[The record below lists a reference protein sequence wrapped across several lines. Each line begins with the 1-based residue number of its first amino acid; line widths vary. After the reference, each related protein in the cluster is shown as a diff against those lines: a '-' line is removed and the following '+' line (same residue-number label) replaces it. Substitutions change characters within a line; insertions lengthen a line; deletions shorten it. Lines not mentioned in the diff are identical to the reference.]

1 MHSKLLGFT
10 LIVICLLSPLQAQE
24 AIRLGMSAPFS
35 GPSAQLGQQF
45 SQGANL
51 VFEALNTEGGIGGKP
66 IQLLTADDGYEPLRT
81 VENTRRFIREH
92 QVFAL
97 FGYVGTPTTNAV
109 LPLLRKHQLP
119 FLAPFTGA
127 DILRQPEDAFIFNF
141 RASYREEAARQ
152 AKYFVDERQLKRVA
166 LLIQADEFGASVEKW
181 FKAELLKRQLK
192 PVTTIRFQRNSTEMQ
207 SAITQLK
214 QANPEVVLTVG
225 PYLPIAHA
233 IMAGQK
239 QNFNPVYSILSFSG
253 ASQLQQLIKPPYKV
267 YATMVIPDPNDQD
280 SDLAAAYRQAALAK
294 NVATTD
300 IGLEG
305 FAAASVIVAAFKNCS
320 INLNQQCL
328 MQQLPL
334 LKIYDF
340 ELDYAASSH
349 QASQQIFLYQLSPHG
364 LQKI

>member
-1 MHSKLLGFT
+1 MHSKLLGIT
-10 LIVICLLSPLQAQE
+10 VIALWLSLPLQAQD
-24 AIRLGMSAPFS
+24 AIKLGMSAPFS

-51 VFEALNTEGGIGGKP
+51 AFEAQNADGGIGGKP

-81 VENTRRFIREH
+81 VENTRRFILEH

-152 AKYFVDERQLKRVA
+152 AQYFLDELQLKRVA

-181 FKAELLKRQLK
+181 FKAELLKRKLK
-192 PVTTIRFQRNSTEMQ
+192 PVTTIRFQRNSTEMH
-207 SAITQLK
+207 SAIAQLK
-214 QANPEVVLTVG
+214 QAKPEVVLTVG

-253 ASQLQQLIKPPYKV
+253 ASQLQQLIKPPYSV
-267 YATMVIPDPNDQD
+267 FASMVIPDPNDMD
-280 SDLAAAYRQAALAK
+280 SKLAAAYRQAALSKKVTA
-294 NVATTD
+294 TD

-305 FAAASVIVAAFKNCS
+305 FAAATVIVAALKNCS
-320 INLNQQCL
+320 QTLDQKCL
-328 MQQLPL
+328 MQQLPQ

-349 QASQQIFLYQLSPHG
+349 QASQQIFLYQLTPYG